1 MGTNDNLEV
10 GDVVRLKSGS
20 PPMTVDY
27 VNGEWARVIWVAQD
41 GQIKSFETRMKAFR
55 KVEPV

>member
-1 MGTNDNLEV
+1 METNDNLEV

-27 VNGEWARVIWVAQD
+27 VNGDWARVVWIAQD
-41 GQIKSFETRMKAFR
+41 GQIKTLETKRRAFR